1 MPRYLSIRIIPKLG
15 PKVCKHYLHLAV
27 WNPGRLF
34 TPNPKPIESP
44 GGFGSFGSAT
54 GAAAAL
60 GCGGPGRSKGFAG
73 HGGCSGFPFAVHEE
87 LERSTEFYRAYRG
100 RWPILSAIQRGIVGY
115 VA

>member
-27 WNPGRLF
+27 WNPGRHF

-73 HGGCSGFPFAVHEE
+73 HMGIVRAFLLQYMKSWRD
-87 LERSTEFYRAYRG
+87 LQSSTERTGEDDRF
-100 RWPILSAIQRGIVGY
+100 
-115 VA
+115 